1 MDDLTGKIRDLLND
15 EESMRQIQE
24 LAEMF
29 SGAGGDSAPQETSS
43 DASQSGSAPD
53 GGGLNIDPFA
63 IMKLAGAFSQKDEAC
78 ELIAALKPFLS
89 ADKQNKADRAM
100 KMLRLYNVF
109 TALKDSGM
117 LNDLNL

>member
-1 MDDLTGKIRDLLND
+1 MDDLTGKIRDLLSD
-15 EESMRQIQE
+15 EESMRQIKE

-29 SGAGGDSAPQETSS
+29 GGAGGDSAPQETPS
-43 DASQSGSAPD
+43 DASQCGAPD

-63 IMKLAGAFSQKDEAC
+63 IMKLAGSFSQKDEAC

-117 LNDLNL
+117 LSELNL